1 MRAARRGLAIAALV
15 ASAAAGCGDGADTA
29 GGAPAAAQAP
39 TSRDAQQLA
48 VIVDAWYERWLELNP
63 LAATEQG
70 DHRHDAQFGDY
81 LSPTWLADSLANE
94 QDSLEDLHE
103 VDPAQLGA
111 EDRITYDA
119 FRYGREIA
127 IESYRYPSELLPIDQ
142 LFNRVTQF
150 AMMASGTGVHPFAT
164 AQDYDNFLSRMDG
177 FTAWVEQA
185 INNMRSGAAK
195 GIVQPR
201 IVIER
206 TIPQLAALA
215 VDDPKQS
222 LLRRPILNLPAGL
235 ATADRQRIVATWDR
249 KLESEVLPAIGR
261 LRDYLANDY
270 LPKTRPSVA
279 LSELPN
285 GAAWYAYCVRQQ
297 TTTSM
302 TPQEVHEL
310 GLEEVARLRR
320 ALEAS
325 KLRLGHSGDLRGFF
339 DELRADPRF
348 VASDAETL
356 LAGYRDLKA
365 RVAAAL
371 PGQFAIAPKAD
382 FEIRPVEPWR
392 EKSAASASYRPGS
405 PDGKRLGVFYV
416 NTWDLPSRPTYFM
429 QAIYL
434 HEAVP
439 GHHFQVSLAQEMSDL
454 PRFRRHSEFTAY
466 DEGWGLYAE
475 SLGRDLGLY
484 TDPYSELGALMTEIW
499 RAVRLVVDSGL
510 HSQGWTREQA
520 IEYMRAN
527 TAIGRADIVAEVE
540 RYIARPGQA
549 LAYKVGEIRIR
560 ALRNESQRALG
571 SRFDVRE
578 FHTQVLA
585 GGSLP
590 LSVLESQLRRWL
602 EAKGARHPPSAVP

>member
-1 MRAARRGLAIAALV
+1 MRAARRGLLLIAALF
-15 ASAAAGCGDGADTA
+15 ASAAGGCGEGADTV
-29 GGAPAAAQAP
+29 GGVPAAPAAA
-39 TSRDAQQLA
+39 SRDAQRLA
-48 VIVDAWYERWLELNP
+48 AIVDAWYERWLALNP
-63 LAATEQG
+63 LEASEQG
-70 DHRHDAQFGDY
+70 DHRYDARFGDY

-103 VDPAQLGA
+103 VDPARLDAG
-111 EDRITYDA
+111 DRMTYDT

-142 LFNRVTQF
+142 LFNRPTQF
-150 AMMASGTGVHPFAT
+150 AVMGAGGGVHPFAT
-164 AQDYDNFLSRMDG
+164 AGDYDNFLSRMDG
-177 FTAWVEQA
+177 FVVWVEQA

-206 TIPQLAALA
+206 TIPQLAELA
-215 VDDPKQS
+215 TDDPKKS

-235 ATADRQRIVATWDR
+235 STAERQGIIEAWDG
-249 KLESEVLPAIGR
+249 KLDAQALPAIRR

-270 LPKTRPSVA
+270 LPATRPSVG
-279 LSELPN
+279 LTELPN
-285 GAAWYAYCVRQQ
+285 GAAWYAFCVRQQ
-297 TTTSM
+297 TTTSL
-302 TPQEVHEL
+302 TPQQVHEL
-310 GLEEVARLRR
+310 GLAEVARLRT
-320 ALEAS
+320 ALEAIKS
-325 KLRLGHSGDLRGFF
+325 RLGHAGDLRSFF
-339 DELRADPRF
+339 DALRADPRF
-348 VASDAETL
+348 VASDAEAL

-371 PGQFAIAPKAD
+371 PQQFGIAPKAD

-392 EKSAASASYRPGS
+392 QKSAASASYRPGS
-405 PDGKRLGVFYV
+405 PDGRRPGVFYV

-429 QAIYL
+429 PAIYL

-439 GHHFQVSLAQEMSDL
+439 GHHFQVSLAQEMGDL
-454 PRFRRHSEFTAY
+454 PRFRRHAGFTAY

-484 TDPYSELGALMTEIW
+484 SDPYSELGALMTEIW

-510 HSQGWTREQA
+510 HSQGWTREKA
-520 IEYMRAN
+520 IDYMRAN
-527 TAIGRADIVAEVE
+527 TAIGRADIIAEVE

-560 ALRNESQRALG
+560 ALRDEAERALG

-585 GGSLP
+585 SGSLP
-590 LSVLESQLRRWL
+590 LPVLEAHVRRWL
-602 EAKGARHPPSAVP
+602 EAKGVRQPPPPVP